1 MVYVITIKC
10 SVEGMCYGKCG
21 SGSKVCAKG
30 NVNLEGVYVKGNVT
44 VWKECVKGN
53 SVTICGRNI
62 CEEECDGLWKIPLCV
77 KGNVTVWTV
86 LL

>member
-1 MVYVITIKC
+1 M
-10 SVEGMCYGKCG
+10 
-21 SGSKVCAKG
+21 
-30 NVNLEGVYVKGNVT
+30 
-44 VWKECVKGN
+44 WKECVKGN

-77 KGNVTVWTV
+77 KGSVETVWKV